1 MSWLTWTLVRRVL
14 LVVLLVLVGYYLI
27 TFVQVWQAA
36 ESDDTRPSEAIIV
49 LGAAQYDG
57 APVVGVQ
64 GPARPRLRALQG
76 GARADDRGDRR
87 QAAGRPVHRSP
98 GRRELPRSTSAC
110 PTPTSCARR
119 RAPTRGSRSRRRR
132 RSCTTAGSAASILVS
147 DPFHSLRIQL
157 IAEEL
162 GFDPVTSPT
171 RTSPISGLD
180 EWLRYASEAVRV
192 AFGRIFGFGSLARAT
207 TGGEPR
213 SRTGYPGRTFGG
225 GVIGNTTGSGPVVGG
240 SSPPPR
246 ARRW

>member
-36 ESDDTRPSEAIIV
+36 ESDDKRPSEAIIV

-57 APVVGVQ
+57 RPSSVFKARLDHAYQLYKEGLAPTIVVT
-64 GPARPRLRALQG
+64 G
-76 GARADDRGDRR
+76 GKQPGDRFTEA
-87 QAAGRPVHRSP
+87 QAGANYLIDLGVPDADIL
-98 GRRELPRSTSAC
+98 RETTSTNSWE
-110 PTPTSCARR
+110 SL
-119 RAPTRGSRSRRRR
+119 
-132 RSCTTAGSAASILVS
+132 AASATFLHERGIRRVILVS
-147 DPFHSLRIQL
+147 DPFHSLRIKL

-207 TGGEPR
+207 RVGTIGPQLAILVGP
-213 SRTGYPGRTFGG
+213 S
-225 GVIGNTTGSGPVVGG
+225 GVV
-240 SSPPPR
+240 
-246 ARRW
+246 